1 MTAKN
6 LRFINGDEAVALG
19 VALSRPDVI
28 AAYPITPQTIAVEKL
43 SEYVDT
49 GTLDAEYIQVESEH
63 SALAAVM
70 GASAMGVRT
79 FTATSSQGLL
89 YMCEVLHYVPGSR
102 FPIIMMNANRSVAA
116 PWSIYGDQS
125 DSMAMLNSG
134 WIQVYVENAQ
144 EALDMVIQAYKIAEN
159 PSVLLPVMINLD
171 GFILTHTYELVEI
184 PDQSAVD
191 AFLPS
196 YTTHNKMDLAN
207 PVNQSITVGPD
218 WHTEYRYQQHVV
230 MERAIDVIEAVDT
243 DFGIAFKRTYGG
255 MIDAYKADDAD
266 VVLITIGS
274 VTSTAR
280 DVVDM
285 LRERGEKV
293 GLLKLRY
300 IRPFPAKELVETL
313 AHAKAIGVLEK
324 DVSYGYEGTVYT
336 DVCAALYQGG
346 VNARPYNF
354 IAGLSGRDISLEAI
368 ADMYYAMLHHTPD
381 KNAVLFADLRWKS

>member
-19 VALSRPDVI
+19 VALARPDVI

-159 PSVLLPVMINLD
+159 PSVLLPIMINLD

-184 PDQSAVD
+184 PEQSAVD
-191 AFLPS
+191 AFCLRIRR
-196 YTTHNKMDLAN
+196 
-207 PVNQSITVGPD
+207 ITK
-218 WHTEYRYQQHVV
+218 WILQTR
-230 MERAIDVIEAVDT
+230 
-243 DFGIAFKRTYGG
+243 
-255 MIDAYKADDAD
+255 
-266 VVLITIGS
+266 
-274 VTSTAR
+274 
-280 DVVDM
+280 
-285 LRERGEKV
+285 
-293 GLLKLRY
+293 
-300 IRPFPAKELVETL
+300 
-313 AHAKAIGVLEK
+313 
-324 DVSYGYEGTVYT
+324 
-336 DVCAALYQGG
+336 
-346 VNARPYNF
+346 
-354 IAGLSGRDISLEAI
+354 
-368 ADMYYAMLHHTPD
+368 
-381 KNAVLFADLRWKS
+381 